1 MSLLEA
7 EIEQRKCIINSSSD
21 EDKSELSESEEFT
34 IEILPGFR
42 LCFMSLL
49 EAEIEQ
55 RKCIIN
61 SSSDEDKSELSES
74 EEFTIEILPGFRKPL
89 YLSFSYFLRQMPQG
103 CNFTDILEIF
113 LKLRYLLSFA
123 KSYEVKFSNMDS
135 ISANNHKTNEEKM
148 STSNISYFLVA
159 AIHAAL

>member
-74 EEFTIEILPGFRKPL
+74 EEFTIEILPGFR
-89 YLSFSYFLRQMPQG
+89 
-103 CNFTDILEIF
+103 
-113 LKLRYLLSFA
+113 
-123 KSYEVKFSNMDS
+123 
-135 ISANNHKTNEEKM
+135 
-148 STSNISYFLVA
+148 
-159 AIHAAL
+159 